1 MQAHRSKR
9 GLLEQVVKTMERQGQ
24 SVDKERIKQRL
35 EQMFS
40 RQGRV
45 RRSSNRQHF
54 VTNENLER
62 LKFWFGLENSY
73 YG

>member
-1 MQAHRSKR
+1 M
-9 GLLEQVVKTMERQGQ
+9 LPEQVVKTMERQGQ

-45 RRSSNRQHF
+45 RRSSNRQHSA
-54 VTNENLER
+54 TNENLER
-62 LKFWFGLENSY
+62 LKFWLGLENSY